1 MEIVIGVVL
10 LIGAF
15 ALGQN
20 TADQEAK
27 QVRARLEREIAG
39 ASAEDGF
46 IPKGCRYRIRGP
58 VQRDLTLPYSRQR
71 VNERADSK
79 EMKVAFRND

>member
-15 ALGQN
+15 ALGQT
-20 TADQEAK
+20 TADQETAE
-27 QVRARLEREIAG
+27 RRTRLEGDQLVTSLR
-39 ASAEDGF
+39 DGF
-46 IPKGCRYRIRGP
+46 APQGCRYRVGGP

-71 VNERADSK
+71 LNDRVCSTET
-79 EMKVAFRND
+79 KVALRND